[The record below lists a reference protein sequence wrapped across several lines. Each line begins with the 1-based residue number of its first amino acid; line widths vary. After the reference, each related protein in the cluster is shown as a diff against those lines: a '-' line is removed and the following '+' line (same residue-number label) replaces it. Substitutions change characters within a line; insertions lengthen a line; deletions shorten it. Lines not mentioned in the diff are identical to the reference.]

1 MRIKILLH
9 FHRHY
14 PPLTREY
21 AYLSSS
27 LSPIP
32 FLLPLSQDTYRSQ
45 PTRVANRNT
54 RDGYFLPYY
63 FSFSRLSYYL
73 NVYNDDSALVALAL
87 LPDSLRTLR
96 ACIYRTH
103 PRIHTS
109 PRLLHQ
115 CATSDDGQ
123 EKKKK
128 RRKKKTPCDE
138 KVEWSRRGVR
148 RYVRREYR
156 KVGRTHLSQKK
167 ERIRFRGGGA
177 WACAFLHVPSSM
189 HTTAPK
195 HCKYR
200 YCGGLCMYIC
210 GPFMYT
216 SGSIHL
222 VGNREESY
230 FENSF
235 SSFVTLFGVF
245 GLAG

>member
-115 CATSDDGQ
+115 CATSDDGREKK

-128 RRKKKTPCDE
+128 RRATRKSNGADGACDVTCGE
-138 KVEWSRRGVR
+138 SIGRWGGHTSRR
-148 RYVRREYR
+148 R
-156 KVGRTHLSQKK
+156 KKG
-167 ERIRFRGGGA
+167 
-177 WACAFLHVPSSM
+177 
-189 HTTAPK
+189 
-195 HCKYR
+195 
-200 YCGGLCMYIC
+200 
-210 GPFMYT
+210 
-216 SGSIHL
+216 
-222 VGNREESY
+222 
-230 FENSF
+230 
-235 SSFVTLFGVF
+235 
-245 GLAG
+245 